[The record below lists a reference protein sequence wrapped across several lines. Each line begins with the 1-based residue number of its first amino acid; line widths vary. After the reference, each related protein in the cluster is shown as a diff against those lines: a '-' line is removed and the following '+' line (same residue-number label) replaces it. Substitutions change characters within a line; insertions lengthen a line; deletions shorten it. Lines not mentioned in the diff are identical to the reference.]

1 MVNSQW
7 RMADLNDRE
16 ARPWEDRIL
25 NEEKPDTAT
34 VESPDDA
41 AALDAWAYEPGVY
54 LKLDKE
60 NVYLKLDKENVYL
73 KLDEKTFYLTLDEDV
88 EESAFSTT
96 VNGSERMFSVG
107 TVTRK
112 RSPSGVRS

>member
-1 MVNSQW
+1 
-7 RMADLNDRE
+7 MANLTDRE

-25 NEEKPDTAT
+25 NENPDTVTA
-34 VESPDDA
+34 ESSDDA

-54 LKLDKE
+54 L
-60 NVYLKLDKENVYL
+60 
-73 KLDEKTFYLTLDEDV
+73 TLDEDVV